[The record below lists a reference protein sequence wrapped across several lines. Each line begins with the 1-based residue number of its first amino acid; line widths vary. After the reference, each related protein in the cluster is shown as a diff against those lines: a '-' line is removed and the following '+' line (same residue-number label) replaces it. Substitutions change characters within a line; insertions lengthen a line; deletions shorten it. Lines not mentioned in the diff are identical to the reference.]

1 MTNPINVDE
10 IPEGGRGLQL
20 MWLLTDELNYIH
32 TPTHKNCLLL
42 VKNYQKKGLEQ
53 LQKFNKGSSLKPLTD
68 CLNRFKFIG
77 SKGNL
82 QNQIGDILLEKIRLK
97 VNTDLN
103 KVAQV
108 LQWYEQLEHLP
119 IPERILDQCRLAI
132 VEGFTNAVRH
142 AHKDMPIE
150 TPIELEVI
158 VFNGRLEMKIWD
170 YGQPFDLKEKLR
182 ENLVSK
188 STFST
193 KMT

>member
-32 TPTHKNCLLL
+32 TPAQQNCLLL
-42 VKNYQKKGLEQ
+42 VKTYQKKGLAQ
-53 LQKFNKGSSLKPLTD
+53 LHEFNKSSNLKHLTD
-68 CLNRFKFIG
+68 FLNRFKFPG

-82 QNQIGDILLEKIRLK
+82 QNHLGDILLEKIRLK

-103 KVAQV
+103 RIDQV

-119 IPERILDQCRLAI
+119 IPERILDQCRLALI
-132 VEGFTNAVRH
+132 EGFTNAVRH
-142 AHKDMPIE
+142 AHKGMPTE

-170 YGQPFDLKEKLR
+170 YGQPFDLKAKLR

-188 STFST
+188 NTFST
-193 KMT
+193 KMS